1 MPVVVTRLSDGSSIV
16 VDDIGPGSFV
26 NSLKSK
32 LRKDFAPQF
41 KNGCRLI
48 FAGKVLK
55 SRHRLKHYKIE
66 DNAVIQMDDRKN
78 WSSSS
83 SSSSSED

>member
-1 MPVVVTRLSDGSSIV
+1 MPIEIHRLSDGSRWLIPDV
-16 VDDIGPGSFV
+16 GPGTFV
-26 NSLKSK
+26 RDVKSK
-32 LRKDFAPQF
+32 IRASFKPQF
-41 KNGCRLI
+41 ENGCRLI
-48 FAGKVLK
+48 YNKKVLK

-66 DNAVIQMDDRKN
+66 DNFVIDMDDRKN